1 MDQNGRFVT
10 ACLGLVCEQE
20 LQEEDTFIAVK
31 RLKQE
36 QNVNKLR
43 VKDEFRIIEPM
54 EETDYC
60 ERVPDNELTDVLGV
74 DPTIKN
80 EPCKDDVIYIEK
92 PEENEEKFFESS
104 LRTLEKSSSAASM
117 RPGPR
122 GWWCPL
128 SWRGSGTRAA

>member
-1 MDQNGRFVT
+1 M
-10 ACLGLVCEQE
+10 
-20 LQEEDTFIAVK
+20 K

-60 ERVPDNELTDVLGV
+60 ERVPDNELT
-74 DPTIKN
+74 TIKN
-80 EPCKDDVIYIEK
+80 EPCEDDIIYIEE

-104 LRTLEKSSSAASM
+104 LCTLKKSSKDASM

>member
-1 MDQNGRFVT
+1 MDGLSL
-10 ACLGLVCEQE
+10 LGLVCEQE

-60 ERVPDNELTDVLGV
+60 ERVPDNEVTDVLGV
-74 DPTIKN
+74 DPTITN
-80 EPCKDDVIYIEK
+80 EPCEDDVIYIEE

-104 LRTLEKSSSAASM
+104 LRSFA
-117 RPGPR
+117 R
-122 GWWCPL
+122 
-128 SWRGSGTRAA
+128 